1 MTEKI
6 DKYKVQAALVRSFFD
21 AFSHGVIESQVEDPK
36 EKTTPQSVKK
46 LMLEHYE
53 HIAPAFF
60 DTMFFPLAAMNY
72 KYEDIAALA
81 CEAQQRGDDMMA
93 LVRTACGDE
102 AYYNAMVEEYKRNF
116 SMLLAG
122 RYLSNAD
129 HLEGYVRKA
138 EDETEASVD
147 SDRAI
152 ELTVRVVMF
161 AYVRGLRQ
169 TGEDARSDRSVHL
182 GQVHP
187 LGENARSD
195 RSVHLRQVHP
205 LGENARSDRSVHLGQ
220 VHPLRGATLFRL
232 MLDAMNILLLDEA
245 VDFADEEAA
254 DLASLFLKVC
264 KTQHNFTVMTD
275 EMDRTYSELMKE

>member
-21 AFSHGVIESQVEDPK
+21 AFSHGVIESQVEDRK

-53 HIAPAFF
+53 NIAPAFF

-81 CEAQQRGDDMMA
+81 REAQQRGDDMMA

-122 RYLSNAD
+122 KYLSNAD

-138 EDETEASVD
+138 KEETEASVD

-161 AYVRGLRQ
+161 AYVCGLSQ
-169 TGEDARSDRSVHL
+169 TGEGARFDRSAHL

-187 LGENARSD
+187 LGEDARFD
-195 RSVHLRQVHP
+195 RS
-205 LGENARSDRSVHLGQ
+205 AHLGQ

-232 MLDAMNILLLDEA
+232 MLDAMNILLLDKA
-245 VDFADEEAA
+245 VDFADAEAA

-264 KTQHNFTVMTD
+264 QTQHNFTVMTD

>member
-1 MTEKI
+1 M
-6 DKYKVQAALVRSFFD
+6 RSFFD
-21 AFSHGVIESQVEDPK
+21 AFSHGVIESQVEDRN

-60 DTMFFPLAAMNY
+60 DIMFFPLAAMNY
-72 KYEDIAALA
+72 KYEEIAALA
-81 CEAQQRGDDMMA
+81 REAQQRGDDMMA

-122 RYLSNAD
+122 KYLSNAD

-138 EDETEASVD
+138 KEETEVSVD

-169 TGEDARSDRSVHL
+169 TGEGARF
-182 GQVHP
+182 
-187 LGENARSD
+187 
-195 RSVHLRQVHP
+195 
-205 LGENARSDRSVHLGQ
+205 DRSVHLGQ

-245 VDFADEEAA
+245 VDFADAEAA

-264 KTQHNFTVMTD
+264 QTQHNFTVMTD

>member
-21 AFSHGVIESQVEDPK
+21 AFSHGVIDSQVEDPK

-81 CEAQQRGDDMMA
+81 REAQQRGDDMMA
-93 LVRTACGDE
+93 LVRTACGNE

-169 TGEDARSDRSVHL
+169 TGESARFDRSVHL

-187 LGENARSD
+187 LGESARSD
-195 RSVHLRQVHP
+195 Q
-205 LGENARSDRSVHLGQ
+205 SVHLGQ

-245 VDFADEEAA
+245 VDFADAEAA

-264 KTQHNFTVMTD
+264 QTQHNFTVMTD

>member
-1 MTEKI
+1 M
-6 DKYKVQAALVRSFFD
+6 RSFFD
-21 AFSHGVIESQVEDPK
+21 AFSHGVIESQVEDRK

-81 CEAQQRGDDMMA
+81 REAQQRGDDMMA

-122 RYLSNAD
+122 KYLSNAD

-138 EDETEASVD
+138 KEETEASVD

-169 TGEDARSDRSVHL
+169 TGESARF
-182 GQVHP
+182 
-187 LGENARSD
+187 
-195 RSVHLRQVHP
+195 
-205 LGENARSDRSVHLGQ
+205 DRSVHLGQ

-232 MLDAMNILLLDEA
+232 MLDAMNILLLDKA
-245 VDFADEEAA
+245 VDFADAEAV

-264 KTQHNFTVMTD
+264 QTQHNFTVMTN

>member
-1 MTEKI
+1 M
-6 DKYKVQAALVRSFFD
+6 RSFFD
-21 AFSHGVIESQVEDPK
+21 AFSHGVIESQVEDRK

-81 CEAQQRGDDMMA
+81 REAQQRGDDMMA

-122 RYLSNAD
+122 KYLSNAD

-138 EDETEASVD
+138 KEETEASVD

-169 TGEDARSDRSVHL
+169 TGEGARFDRS
-182 GQVHP
+182 
-187 LGENARSD
+187 A
-195 RSVHLRQVHP
+195 
-205 LGENARSDRSVHLGQ
+205 HLGQ

-245 VDFADEEAA
+245 VDFADAEAA
-254 DLASLFLKVC
+254 DLVSLFLKVC
-264 KTQHNFTVMTD
+264 QTQHNFTLMTD
-275 EMDRTYSELMKE
+275 EMDRTYSELMQE

>member
-1 MTEKI
+1 M
-6 DKYKVQAALVRSFFD
+6 RSFFD

-36 EKTTPQSVKK
+36 KKTTPQSVKK
-46 LMLEHYE
+46 LTLEHYE

-81 CEAQQRGDDMMA
+81 REAQQRGDDMMA
-93 LVRTACGDE
+93 LVRMACGDE

-169 TGEDARSDRSVHL
+169 TGESARF
-182 GQVHP
+182 
-187 LGENARSD
+187 
-195 RSVHLRQVHP
+195 
-205 LGENARSDRSVHLGQ
+205 DRSVHLGQ

-245 VDFADEEAA
+245 VDFADVEAA

-264 KTQHNFTVMTD
+264 QTQHNFTVMTD

>member
-1 MTEKI
+1 M
-6 DKYKVQAALVRSFFD
+6 VRSFFD
-21 AFSHGVIESQVEDPK
+21 AFSHGVIESQMEDRN

-81 CEAQQRGDDMMA
+81 REAQQRGDDMMA

-138 EDETEASVD
+138 EDETDASVD

-169 TGEDARSDRSVHL
+169 TGEGARFDRSVQL

-187 LGENARSD
+187 LGENALSD
-195 RSVHLRQVHP
+195 RSAHLI
-205 LGENARSDRSVHLGQ
+205 Q

-245 VDFADEEAA
+245 VDFADAEAA

-264 KTQHNFTVMTD
+264 QTQHNFTVMTN

>member
-81 CEAQQRGDDMMA
+81 REAQQRGDDMMA
-93 LVRTACGDE
+93 LVRTACGNE

-138 EDETEASVD
+138 EAETEASVD

-169 TGEDARSDRSVHL
+169 TGEDARFDRSVHL
-182 GQVHP
+182 EQVHP
-187 LGENARSD
+187 LGEDARSD
-195 RSVHLRQVHP
+195 RSVHLRQVQP
-205 LGENARSDRSVHLGQ
+205 NQ
-220 VHPLRGATLFRL
+220 ATLFRL

-245 VDFADEEAA
+245 VDFADAEAA

-264 KTQHNFTVMTD
+264 QTQHNFTVMTD

>member
-21 AFSHGVIESQVEDPK
+21 AFSHGVIDSQVEDPK

-81 CEAQQRGDDMMA
+81 REAQKRGDDMMA

-138 EDETEASVD
+138 EAETEASVD

-182 GQVHP
+182 
-187 LGENARSD
+187 
-195 RSVHLRQVHP
+195 RQVHP
-205 LGENARSDRSVHLGQ
+205 LGEDARSDRSVHLGQ

-245 VDFADEEAA
+245 VDFADAEAA

-264 KTQHNFTVMTD
+264 QTQHNFTVMTD

>member
-1 MTEKI
+1 M
-6 DKYKVQAALVRSFFD
+6 RSFFD
-21 AFSHGVIESQVEDPK
+21 AFSHGVIESQVEDRK

-46 LMLEHYE
+46 LMLEYYE

-81 CEAQQRGDDMMA
+81 REAQQRGDDMMA

-122 RYLSNAD
+122 KYLSNAD

-138 EDETEASVD
+138 KEETEASVD

-169 TGEDARSDRSVHL
+169 TGESARF
-182 GQVHP
+182 
-187 LGENARSD
+187 
-195 RSVHLRQVHP
+195 
-205 LGENARSDRSVHLGQ
+205 DRSVHLGQ

-245 VDFADEEAA
+245 VDFADAEAT

-264 KTQHNFTVMTD
+264 QTQHNFTVMTN

>member
-21 AFSHGVIESQVEDPK
+21 AFSHGVIDSQVEDPK

-81 CEAQQRGDDMMA
+81 REAQQRGDDMMA

-138 EDETEASVD
+138 EAETEASVD

-187 LGENARSD
+187 LGEDARSD
-195 RSVHLRQVHP
+195 RSVHLK
-205 LGENARSDRSVHLGQ
+205 Q

-245 VDFADEEAA
+245 VDFADAEAA

-264 KTQHNFTVMTD
+264 QTQHNFTVMTD

>member
-1 MTEKI
+1 M
-6 DKYKVQAALVRSFFD
+6 RSFFD
-21 AFSHGVIESQVEDPK
+21 AFSHGVIESQVEDRK

-72 KYEDIAALA
+72 KYEEIAALA
-81 CEAQQRGDDMMA
+81 REAQQRGDDMMA

-138 EDETEASVD
+138 KEETEASVD

-169 TGEDARSDRSVHL
+169 TGEGARF
-182 GQVHP
+182 
-187 LGENARSD
+187 
-195 RSVHLRQVHP
+195 
-205 LGENARSDRSVHLGQ
+205 DRSVHLGQ

-245 VDFADEEAA
+245 VDFADAEAT

-264 KTQHNFTVMTD
+264 QTQHNFTVMTN

>member
-1 MTEKI
+1 M
-6 DKYKVQAALVRSFFD
+6 RSFFD

-81 CEAQQRGDDMMA
+81 REAQQRGDDMMA

-187 LGENARSD
+187 LGEDARSD
-195 RSVHLRQVHP
+195 Q
-205 LGENARSDRSVHLGQ
+205 SVHLGQ

-245 VDFADEEAA
+245 VDFADAEAA

-264 KTQHNFTVMTD
+264 QTQHNFTVMTD

>member
-1 MTEKI
+1 MIEKI

-81 CEAQQRGDDMMA
+81 REAQQRGDDMMA
-93 LVRTACGDE
+93 LVRTACGNE
-102 AYYNAMVEEYKRNF
+102 AYYNALVEEYKRNF

-138 EDETEASVD
+138 EAETEASVD

-187 LGENARSD
+187 LGEDARSD
-195 RSVHLRQVHP
+195 RSVHLR
-205 LGENARSDRSVHLGQ
+205 Q

-245 VDFADEEAA
+245 VDFADAEAA

-264 KTQHNFTVMTD
+264 QTQHNFTVMTN

>member
-1 MTEKI
+1 M
-6 DKYKVQAALVRSFFD
+6 RSFFD
-21 AFSHGVIESQVEDPK
+21 AFSHGVIESQVEDRN

-72 KYEDIAALA
+72 KYEEIAALA
-81 CEAQQRGDDMMA
+81 REAQQRGDDMMA
-93 LVRTACGDE
+93 LVRTACGNE

-122 RYLSNAD
+122 KYLSNAD

-138 EDETEASVD
+138 KEETEASVD

-169 TGEDARSDRSVHL
+169 TGEGARFDRS
-182 GQVHP
+182 
-187 LGENARSD
+187 A
-195 RSVHLRQVHP
+195 HLRQVHP
-205 LGENARSDRSVHLGQ
+205 LC
-220 VHPLRGATLFRL
+220 GATLFRL

-245 VDFADEEAA
+245 VDFADAEAA

-264 KTQHNFTVMTD
+264 QTQHNFTVMTN

>member
-21 AFSHGVIESQVEDPK
+21 AFSHGVIDSQVEDPK

-53 HIAPAFF
+53 HIALAFF

-81 CEAQQRGDDMMA
+81 REAQQRGDDMMA
-93 LVRTACGDE
+93 LVRTACGNE

-138 EDETEASVD
+138 EEETEASVD

-169 TGEDARSDRSVHL
+169 TGDSARFDRSVHL

-187 LGENARSD
+187 LGEDARSD
-195 RSVHLRQVHP
+195 RLVHLR
-205 LGENARSDRSVHLGQ
+205 Q

-245 VDFADEEAA
+245 VDFADAEAA

-264 KTQHNFTVMTD
+264 QTQHNFTVMTD

>member
-1 MTEKI
+1 MTKKI

-21 AFSHGVIESQVEDPK
+21 AFSHGVIESQVEDRK

-81 CEAQQRGDDMMA
+81 REAQQRGDDMMA
-93 LVRTACGDE
+93 LVRTACGNE

-122 RYLSNAD
+122 KYLSNAD

-138 EDETEASVD
+138 EAETEASVD

-169 TGEDARSDRSVHL
+169 TGDGACFDKSVHL

-187 LGENARSD
+187 LGEGARFD
-195 RSVHLRQVHP
+195 RS
-205 LGENARSDRSVHLGQ
+205 AHLGQ

-245 VDFADEEAA
+245 VDFADAEAS

-264 KTQHNFTVMTD
+264 QTQHNFTVMTD

>member
-1 MTEKI
+1 M
-6 DKYKVQAALVRSFFD
+6 RSFFD
-21 AFSHGVIESQVEDPK
+21 AFSHGVIESQVEDRK

-81 CEAQQRGDDMMA
+81 REAQQRGDDMMA

-122 RYLSNAD
+122 KYLSNAD

-138 EDETEASVD
+138 KEETEASVD

-169 TGEDARSDRSVHL
+169 TGEGARFDRS
-182 GQVHP
+182 
-187 LGENARSD
+187 A
-195 RSVHLRQVHP
+195 HLR
-205 LGENARSDRSVHLGQ
+205 Q

-245 VDFADEEAA
+245 VDFADAEAS

-264 KTQHNFTVMTD
+264 QTQHNFTVMTN

>member
-21 AFSHGVIESQVEDPK
+21 AFSHGVIDSQVEDPN

-81 CEAQQRGDDMMA
+81 REAQQRGDDMMA

-138 EDETEASVD
+138 EAETEASVD

-182 GQVHP
+182 
-187 LGENARSD
+187 
-195 RSVHLRQVHP
+195 RQVHP
-205 LGENARSDRSVHLGQ
+205 LGEDARFDRSVHLGQ

-245 VDFADEEAA
+245 VDFADAEAA

-264 KTQHNFTVMTD
+264 QTQHNFTVMTD
-275 EMDRTYSELMKE
+275 EMDRTYSELMKK

>member
-81 CEAQQRGDDMMA
+81 REAQQRGDDMMA
-93 LVRTACGDE
+93 LVRTACGNE

-138 EDETEASVD
+138 EAETEALVD

-161 AYVRGLRQ
+161 AYVHGLRQ

-187 LGENARSD
+187 LGEDARSD
-195 RSVHLRQVHP
+195 RSVHL
-205 LGENARSDRSVHLGQ
+205 SQ

-245 VDFADEEAA
+245 VDFADAEAA

-264 KTQHNFTVMTD
+264 QTQHNFTVMTD

>member
-1 MTEKI
+1 M
-6 DKYKVQAALVRSFFD
+6 RSFFD
-21 AFSHGVIESQVEDPK
+21 AFSHGVIESQVEDRK

-81 CEAQQRGDDMMA
+81 REAQQRGDDMMA

-122 RYLSNAD
+122 KYLSNAD

-138 EDETEASVD
+138 KEETEASVD

-169 TGEDARSDRSVHL
+169 TGKGARF
-182 GQVHP
+182 
-187 LGENARSD
+187 D
-195 RSVHLRQVHP
+195 RSVHLR
-205 LGENARSDRSVHLGQ
+205 Q

-232 MLDAMNILLLDEA
+232 MLDAMNILLLDKA
-245 VDFADEEAA
+245 VDFADAEAT

-264 KTQHNFTVMTD
+264 QTQHNFTVMTD

>member
-1 MTEKI
+1 M
-6 DKYKVQAALVRSFFD
+6 RSFFD
-21 AFSHGVIESQVEDPK
+21 AFSHGVIESQVEDRK

-81 CEAQQRGDDMMA
+81 REAHQRGDDMMA

-122 RYLSNAD
+122 KYLSNAD

-138 EDETEASVD
+138 EAETEASVD

-169 TGEDARSDRSVHL
+169 TGESARFDRSAHL

-187 LGENARSD
+187 LGEDARFD
-195 RSVHLRQVHP
+195 RP
-205 LGENARSDRSVHLGQ
+205 VHLGQ

-245 VDFADEEAA
+245 VDFADAEAT

-264 KTQHNFTVMTD
+264 QTQHNFTVMTN

>member
-1 MTEKI
+1 M
-6 DKYKVQAALVRSFFD
+6 RSFFD

-81 CEAQQRGDDMMA
+81 REAQQRGDDMMA
-93 LVRTACGDE
+93 LVRTACGNE
-102 AYYNAMVEEYKRNF
+102 AYYNALVEEYKRNF

-187 LGENARSD
+187 L
-195 RSVHLRQVHP
+195 
-205 LGENARSDRSVHLGQ
+205 
-220 VHPLRGATLFRL
+220 RGATLFRL

-245 VDFADEEAA
+245 VDFADAEAA

-264 KTQHNFTVMTD
+264 QTQHNFTVMTD

>member
-81 CEAQQRGDDMMA
+81 REAQQRGDDMMA

-147 SDRAI
+147 SYRAI

-169 TGEDARSDRSVHL
+169 TGEDARFDK
-182 GQVHP
+182 
-187 LGENARSD
+187 
-195 RSVHLRQVHP
+195 SVHLRQVHP
-205 LGENARSDRSVHLGQ
+205 LGEDARSDRSVHLGQ

-245 VDFADEEAA
+245 VDFADAEAA

-264 KTQHNFTVMTD
+264 QTQHNFTVMTD

>member
-1 MTEKI
+1 M
-6 DKYKVQAALVRSFFD
+6 RSFFD
-21 AFSHGVIESQVEDPK
+21 AFSHGVIESQVEDRN

-81 CEAQQRGDDMMA
+81 REAQQRGDDMMA

-122 RYLSNAD
+122 KYLSNAD

-138 EDETEASVD
+138 KEETEASVD

-161 AYVRGLRQ
+161 AYVRGLSQ
-169 TGEDARSDRSVHL
+169 TGKGARFDRS
-182 GQVHP
+182 
-187 LGENARSD
+187 A
-195 RSVHLRQVHP
+195 
-205 LGENARSDRSVHLGQ
+205 HLGQ

-232 MLDAMNILLLDEA
+232 MLDAMNILLLDKA
-245 VDFADEEAA
+245 VDFADAEAA

-264 KTQHNFTVMTD
+264 QTQHNFTVMTD

>member
-1 MTEKI
+1 M
-6 DKYKVQAALVRSFFD
+6 RSFFD
-21 AFSHGVIESQVEDPK
+21 AFSHGVIESQVEDRN

-60 DTMFFPLAAMNY
+60 DIMFFPLAAMNY
-72 KYEDIAALA
+72 KYEEIAALA
-81 CEAQQRGDDMMA
+81 REAQQRGDDMMA
-93 LVRTACGDE
+93 LVRTACGNE

-122 RYLSNAD
+122 KYLSNSD

-138 EDETEASVD
+138 KEETEASVD

-169 TGEDARSDRSVHL
+169 TGKDARFDRS
-182 GQVHP
+182 
-187 LGENARSD
+187 A
-195 RSVHLRQVHP
+195 HLR
-205 LGENARSDRSVHLGQ
+205 Q

-232 MLDAMNILLLDEA
+232 MLDAMNILLLDKA
-245 VDFADEEAA
+245 VDFADAEAT

-264 KTQHNFTVMTD
+264 QTQHNFTVMTD

>member
-1 MTEKI
+1 M
-6 DKYKVQAALVRSFFD
+6 RSFFD
-21 AFSHGVIESQVEDPK
+21 AFSHGVIESQVEDRK
-36 EKTTPQSVKK
+36 EKTTPQLVKK

-81 CEAQQRGDDMMA
+81 REAQQRGDDMMA

-122 RYLSNAD
+122 KYLSNAD

-138 EDETEASVD
+138 KEETEASVD

-169 TGEDARSDRSVHL
+169 TGEGARF
-182 GQVHP
+182 
-187 LGENARSD
+187 
-195 RSVHLRQVHP
+195 
-205 LGENARSDRSVHLGQ
+205 DRSVHLGQ

-245 VDFADEEAA
+245 VDFADAEAA

-264 KTQHNFTVMTD
+264 QTQHNFTVMTD

>member
-1 MTEKI
+1 M
-6 DKYKVQAALVRSFFD
+6 RSFFD

-72 KYEDIAALA
+72 KYEEIAALA
-81 CEAQQRGDDMMA
+81 REAQQRGDDMMA

-122 RYLSNAD
+122 KYLSNAD

-138 EDETEASVD
+138 KEETEVSVD

-169 TGEDARSDRSVHL
+169 TGEDARFDRS
-182 GQVHP
+182 
-187 LGENARSD
+187 A
-195 RSVHLRQVHP
+195 HLR
-205 LGENARSDRSVHLGQ
+205 Q

-232 MLDAMNILLLDEA
+232 MLDAMNILLLDKA
-245 VDFADEEAA
+245 VDFADAEAT

-264 KTQHNFTVMTD
+264 QTQHNFTVMTD

>member
-1 MTEKI
+1 M
-6 DKYKVQAALVRSFFD
+6 RSFFD
-21 AFSHGVIESQVEDPK
+21 AFSHGVIESQVEDQK

-60 DTMFFPLAAMNY
+60 DIMFFPLAAMNY

-81 CEAQQRGDDMMA
+81 REAQQRGDDMMA
-93 LVRTACGDE
+93 LVHMACGDE

-138 EDETEASVD
+138 EEETEASVD

-169 TGEDARSDRSVHL
+169 TKKEGK
-182 GQVHP
+182 QP
-187 LGENARSD
+187 N
-195 RSVHLRQVHP
+195 Q
-205 LGENARSDRSVHLGQ
+205 
-220 VHPLRGATLFRL
+220 ATLFRL

-245 VDFADEEAA
+245 VDFADAEAA

-264 KTQHNFTVMTD
+264 QTQHNFTVMTD

>member
-60 DTMFFPLAAMNY
+60 DIMFFPLAAMNY

-81 CEAQQRGDDMMA
+81 REAQQRGDDMMA

-138 EDETEASVD
+138 EEETEASVD

-169 TGEDARSDRSVHL
+169 TKKECK
-182 GQVHP
+182 QP
-187 LGENARSD
+187 N
-195 RSVHLRQVHP
+195 Q
-205 LGENARSDRSVHLGQ
+205 
-220 VHPLRGATLFRL
+220 ATLFRL

-245 VDFADEEAA
+245 VDFADAEAA

-264 KTQHNFTVMTD
+264 QTQHNFTVMTD

>member
-21 AFSHGVIESQVEDPK
+21 AFSHGVIESQMEDPM

-81 CEAQQRGDDMMA
+81 REAQQRGDDMMA

-169 TGEDARSDRSVHL
+169 TGEGARFDRSVQL

-195 RSVHLRQVHP
+195 RSAHLR
-205 LGENARSDRSVHLGQ
+205 Q

-264 KTQHNFTVMTD
+264 QTQHNFTVMTN

>member
-1 MTEKI
+1 M
-6 DKYKVQAALVRSFFD
+6 VRSFFD
-21 AFSHGVIESQVEDPK
+21 AFSHGVIESQMEDPM

-81 CEAQQRGDDMMA
+81 REAQQRGDDMMA

-169 TGEDARSDRSVHL
+169 TGEGARFDRSVQL

-195 RSVHLRQVHP
+195 RSAHLR
-205 LGENARSDRSVHLGQ
+205 Q

-264 KTQHNFTVMTD
+264 QTQHNFTVMTN

>member
-1 MTEKI
+1 M
-6 DKYKVQAALVRSFFD
+6 RSFFD
-21 AFSHGVIESQVEDPK
+21 AFSHGVIESQVEDRK

-72 KYEDIAALA
+72 KYEEIAALA
-81 CEAQQRGDDMMA
+81 REAQQRGDDMMA

-138 EDETEASVD
+138 KEETEASVD

-169 TGEDARSDRSVHL
+169 TKKDGK
-182 GQVHP
+182 QP
-187 LGENARSD
+187 N
-195 RSVHLRQVHP
+195 Q
-205 LGENARSDRSVHLGQ
+205 
-220 VHPLRGATLFRL
+220 ATLFRL

-245 VDFADEEAA
+245 VDFADAEAA

-264 KTQHNFTVMTD
+264 QTQHNFTVMTN

>member
-1 MTEKI
+1 M
-6 DKYKVQAALVRSFFD
+6 VRSFFD
-21 AFSHGVIESQVEDPK
+21 AFSHGVIESQVEDRK

-81 CEAQQRGDDMMA
+81 REAQQRGDDMMA
-93 LVRTACGDE
+93 LVRTACGNE

-122 RYLSNAD
+122 KYLSNAD

-138 EDETEASVD
+138 KEETEASVD

-169 TGEDARSDRSVHL
+169 TGEGARF
-182 GQVHP
+182 
-187 LGENARSD
+187 
-195 RSVHLRQVHP
+195 
-205 LGENARSDRSVHLGQ
+205 DRSVHLGQ

-245 VDFADEEAA
+245 VDFADAEAA

-264 KTQHNFTVMTD
+264 QTQHNFTVMTN

>member
-21 AFSHGVIESQVEDPK
+21 AFSHGVIESQVEDRK

-81 CEAQQRGDDMMA
+81 REAQQRGDDMMA

-122 RYLSNAD
+122 RHLSNAD
-129 HLEGYVRKA
+129 HLEGYVRNA
-138 EDETEASVD
+138 EETEASVD

-169 TGEDARSDRSVHL
+169 TGESARFDRSAHL

-187 LGENARSD
+187 LGEDARFD
-195 RSVHLRQVHP
+195 RS
-205 LGENARSDRSVHLGQ
+205 AHLGQ

-232 MLDAMNILLLDEA
+232 MLDAMNILLLDKA
-245 VDFADEEAA
+245 VDFADAEAA

-264 KTQHNFTVMTD
+264 QTQHNFTVMTD

>member
-1 MTEKI
+1 M
-6 DKYKVQAALVRSFFD
+6 RSFFD
-21 AFSHGVIESQVEDPK
+21 AFSHGVIESQVEDRK

-81 CEAQQRGDDMMA
+81 REAQQRGDDMMA

-122 RYLSNAD
+122 KYLSNAD

-138 EDETEASVD
+138 KEETEASVD

-169 TGEDARSDRSVHL
+169 TGEGARFDRLVHL
-182 GQVHP
+182 GQVY
-187 LGENARSD
+187 
-195 RSVHLRQVHP
+195 
-205 LGENARSDRSVHLGQ
+205 
-220 VHPLRGATLFRL
+220 PLRGATLFRL
-232 MLDAMNILLLDEA
+232 MLDAMNILLLDKA
-245 VDFADEEAA
+245 VDFADAEAA

-264 KTQHNFTVMTD
+264 QTQHNFTVMTN

>member
-1 MTEKI
+1 M
-6 DKYKVQAALVRSFFD
+6 RSFFD
-21 AFSHGVIESQVEDPK
+21 AFSHGVIESQVEDRK

-81 CEAQQRGDDMMA
+81 REAQQRGDDMMA

-122 RYLSNAD
+122 KYLSNAD

-138 EDETEASVD
+138 KEETEASVD

-169 TGEDARSDRSVHL
+169 TGEGARF
-182 GQVHP
+182 
-187 LGENARSD
+187 D
-195 RSVHLRQVHP
+195 RSVHLR
-205 LGENARSDRSVHLGQ
+205 Q

-245 VDFADEEAA
+245 VDFADAEAA

-264 KTQHNFTVMTD
+264 QTQHNFTVMTN

>member
-1 MTEKI
+1 M
-6 DKYKVQAALVRSFFD
+6 VRSFFD
-21 AFSHGVIESQVEDPK
+21 AFSHGVIESQVEDRK

-81 CEAQQRGDDMMA
+81 REAQQRGDDMMA

-122 RYLSNAD
+122 KYLSNAD

-138 EDETEASVD
+138 KEETEASVD

-169 TGEDARSDRSVHL
+169 TGESARFDK
-182 GQVHP
+182 
-187 LGENARSD
+187 
-195 RSVHLRQVHP
+195 
-205 LGENARSDRSVHLGQ
+205 SVHLGQ
-220 VHPLRGATLFRL
+220 VHPLRGATLYRL

-245 VDFADEEAA
+245 VDFADAEAA

-264 KTQHNFTVMTD
+264 QTQHNFTVMTD

>member
-81 CEAQQRGDDMMA
+81 REAQQRGDDMMA
-93 LVRTACGDE
+93 LVRTACGNE

-138 EDETEASVD
+138 EDEKEASVD

-169 TGEDARSDRSVHL
+169 TGESARFDRSVHLRQVHPLWEDARSDRSVHL

-187 LGENARSD
+187 LC
-195 RSVHLRQVHP
+195 
-205 LGENARSDRSVHLGQ
+205 
-220 VHPLRGATLFRL
+220 GATLFRL

-245 VDFADEEAA
+245 VDFADAEAA

-264 KTQHNFTVMTD
+264 QTQHNFTVMTD